1 MAPIDM
7 NAILNQIRENVRLR
21 RIAGEYPPGLEN
33 QLEQEFELIMQS
45 TNRVFGV
52 DVEAKE
58 HIEDADSALKRLI
71 SRYETQK
78 ENLEKQS
85 LPTEA
90 KTLALD
96 PWGFIAP
103 ELVEIEHHVLVTLR
117 LLIDHAVNQQEAD
130 KRLVKELSQHVL
142 DRLAV
147 VDHLALLVQELES
160 RIRDL
165 EKKKIS

>member
-1 MAPIDM
+1 
-7 NAILNQIRENVRLR
+7 
-21 RIAGEYPPGLEN
+21 
-33 QLEQEFELIMQS
+33 
-45 TNRVFGV
+45 
-52 DVEAKE
+52 
-58 HIEDADSALKRLI
+58 LI

-90 KTLALD
+90 KTVALD

-165 EKKKIS
+165 EKRKSS